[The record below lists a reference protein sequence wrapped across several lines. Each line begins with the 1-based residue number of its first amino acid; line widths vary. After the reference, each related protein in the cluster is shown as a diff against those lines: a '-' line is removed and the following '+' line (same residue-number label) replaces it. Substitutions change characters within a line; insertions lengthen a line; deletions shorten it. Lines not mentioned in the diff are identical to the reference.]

1 MDQIKKLIPRS
12 VGGYLHAV
20 HFTNEKVIAP
30 EESKHIAFVIICDG
44 FSGDKYEWGRF
55 TVTATTLSN
64 GGYDSLL
71 FDFSGS
77 GENEREF
84 ITLSKQAKDLEDVYE
99 WVKNQGYSNIA
110 VIGLSFG
117 GLTLLVA
124 NLPESKT
131 KVFWAPGFYLQKMFP
146 SAMVKNLKKKPLK
159 IPTSGE
165 FEPITIDHTF
175 VEDLTNYDADS
186 YLQKLKTPTL
196 IVQGTRDTT
205 IGLENTRKAFKQLP
219 QDDHHQLI
227 EIEKATHRF
236 DGNLLTQFIDVSINW
251 LKKYL

>member
-1 MDQIKKLIPRS
+1 MDEIKKLIPRS
-12 VGGYLHAV
+12 IGGHLHAV
-20 HFTNEKVIAP
+20 HFTNKKVNKT
-30 EESKHIAFVIICDG
+30 EDSKQIPFVIICHG
-44 FSGDKYEWGRF
+44 FMGDKYEWGRF
-55 TVTATTLSN
+55 TETATALSEE
-64 GGYDSLL
+64 GVESLI

-84 ITLSKQAKDLEDVYE
+84 ITLSNQARDLEDVYD
-99 WVKNQGYSNIA
+99 WVKNQGYSRIA

-124 NLPESKT
+124 NLPEIKT
-131 KVFWAPGFYLQKMFP
+131 YVFWAPGFYLKRTF
-146 SAMVKNLKKKPLK
+146 SAMAKNLKKKPLV

-175 VEDLTNYDADS
+175 TEDLNNYDADS
-186 YLQKLKTPTL
+186 YLQKLQTPTL

-205 IGLENTRKAFKQLP
+205 IGLENAREAFRHLP
-219 QDDHHQLI
+219 EDGHHQLI

-236 DGNLLTQFIDVSINW
+236 DGKLLTQFIEVSVNW
-251 LKKYL
+251 LKKYI